1 MRKATNYP
9 LRRPSNYLLEN
20 FTTGTFITIPGHIM
34 QKTYHMKKQKH
45 RDSSLPKLERIDKLA
60 DDVKQLKSLTNLIIK
75 KLESRS

>member
-1 MRKATNYP
+1 MRKATNY
-9 LRRPSNYLLEN
+9 LLKTQSNYFHSN
-20 FTTGTFITIPGHIM
+20 SIIGIFKIIPGHTGE
-34 QKTYHMKKQKH
+34 KTYHMKKQKH